1 MYSIWLCY
9 HYGMNTSLS
18 IFARALA
25 TENISFAF
33 DATAETASFDTK
45 TRHLIMPV
53 WNVSDT
59 LQTMLVAHEISH
71 ALWTPYE
78 RSEALFLAAAEE
90 GFDRNLLHRICN
102 MIEDVRIERLMKQ
115 KYPGTRRDFFLG
127 YKEIADKDMFR
138 FSEMDMTRI
147 GTVNRLNIHFKWGV
161 PGFIEVPI
169 SDEEAKFVTMIDEVE
184 TFDDVFEVAKALYRD
199 PLTAAERE
207 QFAKM
212 RAKGGQGGEN
222 DAPEEASGGDQMGAA
237 GKIGDMAC
245 AFARKTGKDFISTTL
260 TISPVENYEEQI
272 ISTDTILK
280 KYEDEINNPC
290 NNPFDMKGYREF
302 VRESDAFVRQLVAQF
317 ERRKAADEIRRERPK
332 QTGMLNLDR
341 LHQFRTHDDIFL
353 SKIIR
358 QDGKNHGIMFM
369 IDLSGSMAGGLGD
382 CFLQVLQL
390 VWFCEKAK
398 IPFEVY
404 GFTDGV
410 WMDDEKQYAA
420 EQKAWF
426 DDTSPTKQ
434 PFKFSKYAQYANDR
448 ANSIEFGDAKL
459 FQLASSSDSA
469 ASRER
474 LLAYLYESLIT
485 KRRNRLIRLANT
497 PTVESLILVTQ
508 VMQEWVTKN
517 NIQIPTLMIV
527 TDGEPNGIYCKGEY
541 MPCAFCD
548 SNSTLTVTNE
558 ILGTVHTFNGAENP
572 QINIANL
579 IVGAMLDSLRTTM
592 NARCVGL
599 FVGPNTLSES
609 HFRQFCVS
617 RNEWEAMNAAYRE
630 KNVDHYKTRQTVGN
644 SARYEA
650 ARQSYRD
657 NGVILVHESV
667 FPGFDAF
674 FLMRNPKIVND
685 NEAFASS
692 GNFTKIK
699 NTFVKTM
706 GKRSSSRVFLT
717 KYVDIV
723 AGQPLTRVGQEALY
737 RLPFYSIVRHGK

>member
-1 MYSIWLCY
+1 
-9 HYGMNTSLS
+9 MNTSLS

-25 TENISFAF
+25 SENLSIAF
-33 DATAETASFDTK
+33 DKNAKTASFDIK
-45 TRHLIMPV
+45 NRHLVMPV
-53 WNVSDT
+53 WDVSET
-59 LQTMLVAHEISH
+59 LKTMLVAHEIAH
-71 ALWTPYE
+71 ALFTPQAE
-78 RSEALFLAAAEE
+78 SDLLFAQAEKD
-90 GFDRNLLHRICN
+90 GFHVGFLHRICN
-102 MIEDVRIERLMKQ
+102 CIEDVRIEKLMKA
-115 KYPGTRRDFFLG
+115 KYPGVRRDFFLG
-127 YKEIADKDMFR
+127 YKEIADTDMFK
-138 FSEMDMTRI
+138 FSEMEFERI
-147 GTVNRLNIHFKWGV
+147 GTLNRLNLHFKWGV
-161 PGFIEVPI
+161 PGFIDITLHPVEQTI
-169 SDEEAKFVTMIDEVE
+169 ADEIEAVDTFAQVFDLAKRLYNAPEIQDEKQKFV
-184 TFDDVFEVAKALYRD
+184 
-199 PLTAAERE
+199 
-207 QFAKM
+207 Q
-212 RAKGGQGGEN
+212 QQ
-222 DAPEEASGGDQMGAA
+222 DAGAGDKSGGAPVQNG
-237 GKIGDMAC
+237 GDNEDEIVTHRRHGDDILDLPSVLS
-245 AFARKTGKDFISTTL
+245 RKTGNRYESANLNILPL
-260 TISPVENYEEQI
+260 TNYKEQI
-272 ISTDTILK
+272 ISTETLLAA
-280 KYEDEINNPC
+280 YEKRADYDAAYDVMPLDLE
-290 NNPFDMKGYREF
+290 GYRKF

-426 DDTSPTKQ
+426 DDNSPTKQ

-448 ANSIEFGDAKL
+448 ENALEFGDAKL